1 MSTTGNTT
9 VPPSGHH
16 LLVELR
22 NDGIYFASFDPLED
36 DTYQSCCVSFTAKNR
51 PLCENVKNCVYEN
64 PQLLQEYDRT
74 YILVDTS
81 HFTFVPEELE
91 KEEENRLPYYDFCFS
106 GHDDHVIENHLVL
119 NHAYLLFGV
128 EHELYTFLCRT
139 FSNPIILHPLAS
151 LCEYFFLHSR
161 NGNETKA
168 YLHLRKER
176 VDLIVFKQGRL
187 LLGNTFDYASVE
199 DIAYYTLL
207 PWKQLS
213 LDQARDRIYLAGQ
226 KNLRQPLTELL
237 QKYIKTVLPYPFP
250 SQLFRIGKETIDAP
264 FELITIPICGL

>member
-36 DTYQSCCVSFTAKNR
+36 DTYQSCSVSFTAKNR

-168 YLHLRKER
+168 YLHLRK
-176 VDLIVFKQGRL
+176 D
-187 LLGNTFDYASVE
+187 
-199 DIAYYTLL
+199 
-207 PWKQLS
+207 
-213 LDQARDRIYLAGQ
+213 
-226 KNLRQPLTELL
+226 
-237 QKYIKTVLPYPFP
+237 
-250 SQLFRIGKETIDAP
+250 TI
-264 FELITIPICGL
+264 